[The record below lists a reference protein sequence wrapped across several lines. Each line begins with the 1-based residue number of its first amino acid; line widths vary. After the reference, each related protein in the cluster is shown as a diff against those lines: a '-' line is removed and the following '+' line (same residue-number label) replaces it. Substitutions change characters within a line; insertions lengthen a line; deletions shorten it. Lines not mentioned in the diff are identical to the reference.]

1 VSSTRSIVLFSA
13 FKLLVGTAALQ
24 VLAQLL
30 VFVTGIVLV
39 RELTLEQYAFYTLA
53 TAMLGVATTIADS
66 GMRDAV
72 MAQAGAVWR
81 EPHRLGAALAAGI
94 AIRRKIAIASAL
106 LIAPVLAVLVM
117 RQGGSFI
124 DGALLC
130 AALIP
135 VFLATT
141 MSPMLEIPL
150 RIHQQLKRLQW
161 LQVFS
166 GVVRLAF
173 VLAVLLIFPMAWAVV
188 LGGLVPQLLLN
199 ARLRSGIRE
208 LATLDAPRDETA
220 HQKITAQVMRA
231 VPGTIYYVLVS
242 QLSVLLI
249 SLFGTTEA
257 VAQFGALCRIAL
269 LMSFLLA
276 VFQLIALPRYAR
288 IPARETVQ
296 LRRVYLLLLGGLTA
310 VGVAAVAFTW
320 LAPSAVLFIL
330 GAKYSSLT
338 HEVVLAVASGALT
351 VISSALIGLSAVR
364 GVVVSPFVS
373 IPPGI
378 AVQVLLVLVLPLD
391 AVASMFW
398 LSIAVAAVQAI
409 ASVANFLRGLTR
421 LKPAG

>member
-1 VSSTRSIVLFSA
+1 VLFGA

-24 VLAQLL
+24 VVAQLL

-53 TAMLGVATTIADS
+53 TAMLGVATTLTDS

-94 AIRRKIAIASAL
+94 AIRRKIAIGSAL
-106 LIAPVLAVLVM
+106 LIAPVLAVLVT
-117 RQGGSFI
+117 RQGGSYK

-150 RIHQQLKRLQW
+150 RIHQQLKRLQL

-173 VLAVLLIFPMAWAVV
+173 VLAVLLVFPMAWAVV
-188 LGGLVPQLLLN
+188 LGALVPQLLLN

-208 LATLDAPRDETA
+208 LAVLDAPGDELA
-220 HQKITAQVMRA
+220 QRKIASQVMRA

-288 IPARETVQ
+288 VPASESAR
-296 LRRVYLLLLGGLTA
+296 LRSVYLLLLGGLSA
-310 VGVAAVAFTW
+310 IAALAIAFTW
-320 LAPSAVLFIL
+320 LAPGAVLFIL
-330 GAKYSSLT
+330 GSKYSSLT

-351 VISSALIGLSAVR
+351 VISTALIGLSAVR
-364 GVVVSPFVS
+364 GVVVSPLVS
-373 IPPGI
+373 IPPSI
-378 AVQVLLVLVLPLD
+378 VVQLLLVLTLPLD
-391 AVASMFW
+391 AVSSMFW
-398 LSIAVAAVQAI
+398 LSIAVSAVQII
-409 ASVANFLRGLTR
+409 ASAANFLRWLTR
-421 LKPAG
+421 V